1 MPTAEELIE
10 RSEMRRSERALPA
23 VINYRPMYSLERIR
37 RRALCEAVCEGIP
50 DIDLVAMAA
59 GMRRLAAEA
68 ATKEPGKIVP
78 LAEMEVQAIQHAV
91 AVAGSVNKAAQPLGM
106 SKTTLYRKIRELRE
120 AGNVAAAVEEGLA
133 AVEPRPRCRVTFRT
147 EEEGAADGA

>member
-1 MPTAEELIE
+1 MQTAAELIE

-59 GMRRLAAEA
+59 GMRRIAAEA
-68 ATKEPGKIVP
+68 AAKEPGKIVP
-78 LAEMEVQAIQHAV
+78 LAEMEAQAIQHAV
-91 AVAGSVNKAAQPLGM
+91 ALSGSGNKAAQPLGM
-106 SKTTLYRKIRELRE
+106 S
-120 AGNVAAAVEEGLA
+120 
-133 AVEPRPRCRVTFRT
+133 
-147 EEEGAADGA
+147 